1 MHVHFIT
8 VEIGIVR
15 GCDTQVET
23 KRLKVKHF
31 DPMTNHRH
39 LVEGRLTVENHIVFV
54 L

>member
-8 VEIGIVR
+8 VEIGVVR

-23 KRLKVKHF
+23 ERLKVKDF
-31 DPMTNHRH
+31 DSVTHHGH
-39 LVEGRLTVENHIVFV
+39 LVEGRLTVEYHIVFV